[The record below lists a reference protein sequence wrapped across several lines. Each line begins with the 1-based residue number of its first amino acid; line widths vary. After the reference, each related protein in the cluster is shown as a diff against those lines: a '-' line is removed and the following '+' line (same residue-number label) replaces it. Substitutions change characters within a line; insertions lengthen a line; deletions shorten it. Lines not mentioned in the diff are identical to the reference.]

1 MREPQ
6 SVPGQGAREDR
17 WVETLL
23 DGSRETVRAPQ
34 GFARK
39 VMDAVYRESLAGRS
53 PGVAAR
59 GALLAAAVGA
69 SRPTVARM
77 YCRLGLSFMLTAAVL
92 AASLL
97 VPHGAYSMLIGG
109 GSDAALGAGPSAAVQ
124 NVLAGA
130 GHTVQGALG
139 EQQIGGNQE

>member
-1 MREPQ
+1 
-6 SVPGQGAREDR
+6 
-17 WVETLL
+17 
-23 DGSRETVRAPQ
+23 
-34 GFARK
+34 
-39 VMDAVYRESLAGRS
+39 
-53 PGVAAR
+53 
-59 GALLAAAVGA
+59 
-69 SRPTVARM
+69 M